1 LFSKSRKSRKKI
13 KQSLEVYPQ
22 SQKLNLAQTNPIKMH
37 RLRERESTNRAP
49 ETENAGE
56 GWPGGGW
63 PTAERQPTP
72 PRKLVALGFGGE
84 EYLGERLLL

>member
-37 RLRERESTNRAP
+37 RLREREYQQSSGDR
-49 ETENAGE
+49 
-56 GWPGGGW
+56 
-63 PTAERQPTP
+63 ER
-72 PRKLVALGFGGE
+72 R
-84 EYLGERLLL
+84 